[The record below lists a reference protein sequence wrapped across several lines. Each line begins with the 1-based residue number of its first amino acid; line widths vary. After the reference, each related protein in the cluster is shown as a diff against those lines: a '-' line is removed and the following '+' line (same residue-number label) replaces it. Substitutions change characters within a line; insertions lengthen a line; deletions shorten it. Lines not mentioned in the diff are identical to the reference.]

1 MYILY
6 EVLATNVLLDGWID
20 CFHGASGNRE
30 EHETHVYIADH
41 LVHPLQLYRQQR
53 IPHTKRQISRPCKIH
68 NF

>member
-41 LVHPLQLYRQQR
+41 LVHPL
-53 IPHTKRQISRPCKIH
+53 
-68 NF
+68 